1 MCFKHKLNN
10 KFVKLL
16 YVCHLHLT
24 LRTGTMGL
32 MKSLNLMWDRCVH
45 QYFNRPYRLKTTVNT
60 GDAQVVIL
68 LHGIGRSGNVWSH
81 VIEGL
86 KEQNCQVVAFDLLGF
101 GGSPKPQWLEYTVDD
116 HARAVIKSIK
126 AEKLDRPVVLV
137 GHSMGCLVA
146 ARVGVLEPSFV
157 KRLILYEMPLYDGLP
172 ETRRYKAQIDLYY
185 SLYNKIIAFTP
196 SFGTTSTTRARKLVE
211 KLISQEITAES
222 WQPFVRSLENTI
234 MKQSAA
240 SDIKNITVPIEMIY
254 GSRDLLVIRGKV
266 TKIFGKES
274 KHITAHTINARHTLS
289 VKASDFIVERIKL
302 ILN

>member
-1 MCFKHKLNN
+1 
-10 KFVKLL
+10 
-16 YVCHLHLT
+16 
-24 LRTGTMGL
+24 
-32 MKSLNLMWDRCVH
+32 MKYLNLMWDRCVH
-45 QYFNRPYRLKTTVNT
+45 QCFNRPYRLKTTINK

-81 VIEGL
+81 VVEGL

-101 GGSPKPQWLEYTVDD
+101 GGSPKPQWLDYSVDD

-126 AEKLDRPVVLV
+126 AEKLDRPVILV

-146 ARVGVLEPSFV
+146 TRIGVLEPSFI

-172 ETRRYKAQIDLYY
+172 ETRRYRAQIDLYY
-185 SLYNKIIAFTP
+185 SVYNKIIAFTP
-196 SFGTTSTTRARKLVE
+196 SFGVTSTTRARKWVE
-211 KLISQEITAES
+211 KLINQEITAES

-240 SDIKNITVPIEMIY
+240 SDIKKITVPIEMIY

>member
-1 MCFKHKLNN
+1 MPISIYWDKLNHR
-10 KFVKLL
+10 V
-16 YVCHLHLT
+16 
-24 LRTGTMGL
+24 LR
-32 MKSLNLMWDRCVH
+32 
-45 QYFNRPYRLKTTVNT
+45 RPYRLLATTNSGQGQT
-60 GDAQVVIL
+60 VVL
-68 LHGIGRSGNVWSH
+68 LHGIGRSGSVWNH
-81 VIEGL
+81 VTAGL
-86 KEQNCQVVAFDLLGF
+86 KDYNCHVVTFDLLGF
-101 GGSPKPQWLEYTVDD
+101 GGSPKPQWLDYTVDD

-126 AEKLDRPVVLV
+126 AEKLGRPVILV

-146 ARVGVLEPSFV
+146 AQIATLAPELVS
-157 KRLILYEMPLYDGLP
+157 RLFLYEMPLYNGLP
-172 ETRRYKAQIDLYY
+172 ETKRYRAQIDLYY
-185 SLYNKIIAFTP
+185 SIYNKIITFTP
-196 SFGTTSTTRARKLVE
+196 SFGSTSTTRARKLVE
-211 KLISQEITAES
+211 KLINQEITAES

-254 GSRDLLVIRGKV
+254 GSRDLLVIRGRV